1 MEEEEEEEREA
12 LLRII
17 KKAQSTIKTN
27 RVFLL
32 RCLFSSMWKF
42 SPFLCGFRNAAAAA
56 AGWWASR
63 AREVTNTQ
71 LEWSFGKARFYSLDS
86 GSVGGLLALAKPL
99 FCGFVRSSAKL
110 CVLRIFFL
118 RLISIKYLDTLA
130 NTLN

>member
-1 MEEEEEEEREA
+1 MYIGTCKPENGAVGEVEEEEEEEREA

-56 AGWWASR
+56 AGGPAGQEKSPIH
-63 AREVTNTQ
+63 
-71 LEWSFGKARFYSLDS
+71 SSS
-86 GSVGGLLALAKPL
+86 GVLAKL
-99 FCGFVRSSAKL
+99 VSIHFILTVLVACFGQAAFFVDLCVALQSYVCCGFFS
-110 CVLRIFFL
+110 FE
-118 RLISIKYLDTLA
+118 
-130 NTLN
+130 